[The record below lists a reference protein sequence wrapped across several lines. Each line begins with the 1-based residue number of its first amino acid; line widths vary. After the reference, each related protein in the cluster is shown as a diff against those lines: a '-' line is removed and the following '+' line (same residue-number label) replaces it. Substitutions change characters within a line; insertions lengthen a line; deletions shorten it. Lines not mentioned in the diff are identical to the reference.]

1 MNDLNLGNILL
12 NEKSYENYLIY
23 DNACKTQSG
32 AKPLRFISG
41 KLDGYIS
48 KYDGT
53 IYLTLFHSNTK
64 HEKTFDKINY
74 VIILKAILQTFILI
88 NTQKS
93 K

>member
-1 MNDLNLGNILL
+1 MGNLNLGTILL

-32 AKPLRFISG
+32 AKPLLIISG
-41 KLDGYIS
+41 KLNGYIS

-53 IYLTLFHSNTK
+53 IYLALFHSNTK
-64 HEKTFDKINY
+64 HEKTFDNISY
-74 VIILKAILQTFILI
+74 LIILKAIFQTFILI